1 MATAELISREDNIA
15 RLRVTFGPE
24 EVDRCFSAVYRELGK
39 SIKIDGFRKGKIPP
53 AVIKQ
58 RVGAAAI
65 AEAAGDDLKREAV
78 GVALEELKLS
88 ARGDVRWQSDPDPTE
103 GQASTYEFS
112 LPVLP
117 EVTLPDYRA
126 YELTVPV
133 LSITDETKDRFRQ
146 RMIERFTKYPE
157 KEGAAT
163 GGDAVVL
170 SFTSTDPQSGEATP
184 LGANDLSLIIGAE
197 GNFPGWDE
205 QLSGLAA
212 GGEREFDF
220 TVPPDFSDPRVAG
233 KPVRVSLSVKS
244 VHDVEPPTL
253 DEAFIKEHLHLDSQ
267 EEFDQYIETTLV
279 RERDQHVQQ
288 MKSELVLQ
296 KLTAELDAQLSEDMI
311 NDELDGLVKD
321 YDQQLRRNDSS
332 LEQFLKEQQRTLKEY
347 RDSLREGAIQ
357 KIRVFLTVKAI
368 AEAEQLRTS
377 QEDFQRY
384 AMYLMQYEGVPA
396 EQMKEL
402 LRNEG
407 FLREATYQILRE
419 KVLAHL
425 AGSAK
430 FNEEEAVDGEAP
442 AAEAGAAAEAASEPA
457 AESEAAPEAEPE
469 GGGEPAE

>member
-15 RLRVTFGPE
+15 RLRVTFGPA
-24 EVDRCFSAVYRELGK
+24 EVDRRFKAVYRELAK

-53 AVIKQ
+53 QVIKQ

-65 AEAAGDDLKREAV
+65 AEAAGDELQREAV
-78 GVALEELKLS
+78 GLALEELKLS
-88 ARGDVRWQSDPDPTE
+88 ARGEPRWTSEPDPAE
-103 GQASTYEFS
+103 GQTSVYEFS

-117 EVTLPDYRA
+117 EVTLPDYRS

-157 KEGAAT
+157 KEGAA
-163 GGDAVVL
+163 GEGDALVL
-170 SFTSTDPQSGEATP
+170 SFTSTDPQSGAALP
-184 LGANDLSLIIGAE
+184 LGVNDLSLVIGAE

-212 GGEREFDF
+212 GSQHEFDF
-220 TVPPDFSDPRVAG
+220 TVPADFSDPRVAG
-233 KPVRVSLSVKS
+233 KPARISLSVRS
-244 VHDVEPPTL
+244 VHDVEPPEL
-253 DEAFIKEHLHLDSQ
+253 DAAFIKEHLHLDSL
-267 EEFDQYIETTLV
+267 EEFEQYIETTLV

-311 NDELDGLVKD
+311 SDELDGLVKD

-332 LEQFLKEQQRTLKEY
+332 LEQFLQEQQRTLKEY

-357 KIRVFLTVKAI
+357 KIRVFLTVKAV
-368 AEAEQLRTS
+368 AETEQLSATR
-377 QEDFQRY
+377 EDFQRY
-384 AMYLMQYEGVPA
+384 AMYLMQYEGIPA
-396 EQMKEL
+396 EQMQEL
-402 LRNEG
+402 LRNDA
-407 FLREATYQILRE
+407 FIREATYQILRE
-419 KVLAHL
+419 KAMTHL
-425 AGSAK
+425 GASAK

-442 AAEAGAAAEAASEPA
+442 AADTKAQSESAPESEP
-457 AESEAAPEAEPE
+457 PAEPS
-469 GGGEPAE
+469 GGETGD